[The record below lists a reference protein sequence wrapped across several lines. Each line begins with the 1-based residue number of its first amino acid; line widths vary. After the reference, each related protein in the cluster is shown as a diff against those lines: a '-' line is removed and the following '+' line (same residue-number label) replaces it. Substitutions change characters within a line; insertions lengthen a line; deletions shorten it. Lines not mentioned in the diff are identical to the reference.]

1 MTPLVVV
8 VALLGLAIGSF
19 LNVVIHRIPLRASL
33 SHPGSH
39 CPACGHRIR
48 SRHNV
53 PVVSWL
59 ALRGRCADCQV
70 RISARYPLVELL
82 TAVLFVALAAKTVGE
97 RQLALLP
104 AVLYFTAMGISL
116 SLIDLDVGRL
126 PNAIVYPSYPVLAV
140 LLAAAALAQ
149 GDPAALLRAAVG
161 AVGLFLLYF
170 ALAFLYPA
178 GMGFGDVKL
187 AGIIGGVLGF
197 VSYPVL
203 LAGAF
208 SAFLLGSIFGIL
220 KIAQGRASG
229 RSAVAF
235 GPFMITGALVSIFVG
250 PAVTEFYSSVLL
262 GA

>member
-1 MTPLVVV
+1 MEPLIVV

-19 LNVVIHRIPLRASL
+19 LNVVIHRVPAGMSL
-33 SHPGSH
+33 SRPGSH
-39 CPACGHRIR
+39 CPACAHQIR
-48 SRHNV
+48 NRHNI

-59 ALRGRCADCQV
+59 VLRGKCADCRA
-70 RISARYPLVELL
+70 RISVRYPVVELL
-82 TAVLFVALAAKTVGE
+82 TAVIFIALVVRVAGE
-97 RQLALLP
+97 HQLATLP

-140 LLAAAALAQ
+140 LLTAAAVAQ

-161 AVGLFLLYF
+161 AFGLFLLYF

-203 LAGAF
+203 LVGAF

-250 PAVTEFYSSVLL
+250 PALTEFYSSVLL